1 MDRDG
6 SRDGFDCALTRAV
19 ARAVDVPVIASGG
32 VGALEHFAQG
42 ILEGEADAVLA
53 ASVFH
58 FGELTVRQVK
68 EHMRKPGHPRAAV
81 SGRHAAEGRPLRF
94 PGIDALRRDIC
105 RTVRFLGE
113 SGEAIL
119 LTVLA

>member
-1 MDRDG
+1 M
-6 SRDGFDCALTRAV
+6 
-19 ARAVDVPVIASGG
+19 DVPVIASGG

-68 EHMRKPGHPRAAV
+68 EHMA
-81 SGRHAAEGRPLRF
+81 SQ
-94 PGIDALRRDIC
+94 GIP
-105 RTVRFLGE
+105 VRL
-113 SGEAIL
+113 
-119 LTVLA
+119 